1 MNASKGAAMKWLM
14 LVLSAICLALVAILA
29 TQAILS
35 DPGGAESAGPVPSAL
50 SPRPSPGEKA
60 TTPGENTTPGTET
73 SAKVHGVPKVDYVLD
88 LYSGVK
94 TPLPNAIIRSLGDPD
109 ETSLFPSWA
118 DRYAASSDG
127 SRLAYV
133 AVGDEG
139 SLQVFI
145 ADIDGT
151 GVRQVT
157 HDPRGAIYPALS
169 PDGTMIAY
177 KGSTGYRRDELSGGG
192 ALFVLD
198 IVTGESTPI
207 ADAGPLTPWSHPQ
220 FTPDGSS
227 LLYETHGFGGV
238 VLRTVP
244 IDGGKS
250 TVMIGPDEGMGYAG
264 SGSLSPDGSLVTMT
278 GNEVAGPG
286 AAQFVANA
294 DGSEK
299 RIIGPGCPS
308 NPAGAW
314 APDGTRIVCTASDT
328 RSRSPVVVI
337 DIATERRSP
346 VAEGNGAIWLDRH
359 TLLVEVS

>member
-1 MNASKGAAMKWLM
+1 MKTLV
-14 LVLSAICLALVAILA
+14 LVLSAICLGLVAIVA
-29 TQAILS
+29 TRAILS
-35 DPGGAESAGPVPSAL
+35 DAGGAESAGPVPSAL
-50 SPRPSPGEKA
+50 RAGPSRGEKA
-60 TTPGENTTPGTET
+60 TTPGENATPGTEA
-73 SAKVHGVPKVDYVLD
+73 SATVHGVPKVDYVLD

-94 TPLPNAIIRSLGDPD
+94 TPLPNAIIRSLGDSD
-109 ETSLFPSWA
+109 ETSPFPSWA

-139 SLQVFI
+139 SLQIFI
-145 ADIDGT
+145 AGIDGT

-157 HDPRGAIYPALS
+157 HDPRGAIYPAWS

-177 KGSTGYRRDELSGGG
+177 KGSTGHRRDELSGGG

-198 IVTGESTPI
+198 LATGESTPI

-227 LLYETHGFGGV
+227 LLYESYGLSDDKSYGY
-238 VLRTVP
+238 VLRTAP
-244 IDGGKS
+244 IDGGES
-250 TVMIGPDEGMGYAG
+250 TVMIGRDEGMGHAG
-264 SGSLSPDGSLVTMT
+264 SGSLSPDGSLVTMM
-278 GNEVAGPG
+278 GNKINGPG
-286 AAQFVANA
+286 AVRFVANA

-299 RIIGPGCPS
+299 RIIPGRDS
-308 NPAGAW
+308 NPAGTW
-314 APDGTRIVCTASDT
+314 SPDGSRIVCTGSDT
-328 RSRSPVVVI
+328 RSRSPIVVI
-337 DIATERRSP
+337 DIATGRRSP